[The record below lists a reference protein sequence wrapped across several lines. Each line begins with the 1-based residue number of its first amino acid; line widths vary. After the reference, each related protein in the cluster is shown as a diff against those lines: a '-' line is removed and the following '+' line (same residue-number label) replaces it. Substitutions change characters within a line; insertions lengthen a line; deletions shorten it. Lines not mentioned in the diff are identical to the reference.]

1 MKATGEARGAAAV
14 TGVVF
19 GRVTQAVKDEVRW
32 VVERLERRRSE
43 AIRRHPARFIRR
55 LRRARTVLVLCQGN
69 VSRSVFASQLLAIAL
84 RGRAVPAI
92 RSAGLAT
99 VPGWRA
105 HPRVVQRC
113 QALNIDIAHHAS
125 ASVTAEMMKA
135 ADVVFVM
142 EVSHLVA
149 ITRRFFRARRKAFL
163 LTSLAPDVALEI
175 PDPAGKPDPDV
186 DACMDHVFRAVNPLI
201 DILLGPARAVTS

>member
-1 MKATGEARGAAAV
+1 MKTAGELRGAAAV
-14 TGVVF
+14 TSVAC
-19 GRVTQAVKDEVRW
+19 GRIVQAVKDEVRRL
-32 VVERLERRRSE
+32 VEWRERRRSE
-43 AIRRHPARFIRR
+43 GIRRRPARFIRR

-69 VSRSVFASQLLAIAL
+69 VSRSVFAAQLLATAL

-92 RSAGLAT
+92 RSAGLGT

-113 QALNIDIAHHAS
+113 RALNINVDHHAS
-125 ASVTAEMMKA
+125 ASVTAEMIKA

-186 DACMDHVFRAVNPLI
+186 DACMDHVSRAVNPLI
-201 DILLGPARAVTS
+201 DILLGPARAVAS